1 MNADILKLLAV
12 IAAWISVFL
21 LKTLVDII
29 KAWNK
34 NLQDWQEKT
43 DTRLNRV
50 ESEILIVKEKIKS

>member
-43 DTRLNRV
+43 DTRLSRV